1 LRYKIYRIILKALAF
16 LKNVCNNVTG
26 YIVTSKS
33 SSITIRDVAK
43 KAGVSVATVSR
54 YINHIQPVAPETA
67 ARLGQILKEL
77 NYVPHATA
85 RNLATRKTRI
95 IGLLLADI
103 RADFYAPLLRGID
116 AVVQGFGYNLI
127 VSSYHNDNGE
137 NPPLPI
143 GPHNTDGMLVFAD
156 SLGDG
161 SIIELQH
168 KHFPTVLIHRT
179 PPQGVMLPCVTV
191 ENKAA
196 SCKLV
201 DHLIETHKSR
211 RIIFLRG
218 PELQEDS
225 YWREQGYRE
234 ALNNHGIPIEDEL
247 IMDGKFDRLVA
258 RDTILD
264 LFKRQADPCDAIFSG
279 DDDAAIGVLDALH
292 TLKRRIPQDIAV
304 VGFDDQNISAYLDPP
319 LTTVRAPTE
328 EVGRIAAQVLFD
340 LLMNEDVEPVTL
352 LPTEIVIRNSCGC
365 SYEGIA

>member
-1 LRYKIYRIILKALAF
+1 LGRLIHKKTWKTLAF
-16 LKNVCNNVTG
+16 SKKLCNNVTG
-26 YIVTSKS
+26 YIMTSKS

-54 YINHIQPVAPETA
+54 YINHNQPVAPDTA
-67 ARLGQILKEL
+67 ERLERVLKEL

-116 AVVQGFGYNLI
+116 SVVQGFGYNLI

-156 SLGDG
+156 SLGDE
-161 SIIELQH
+161 SIIDLQRR
-168 KHFPTVLIHRT
+168 HFPTVLIHRT
-179 PPQGVMLPCVTV
+179 PPKGVPLPCVTV
-191 ENKAA
+191 ENKAT

-201 DHLIETHKSR
+201 GHLIDTHKCR

-218 PELQEDS
+218 PRLQEDS
-225 YWREQGYRE
+225 FWREQGYRE
-234 ALNNHGIPIEDEL
+234 ALKEHGIPIDDGL
-247 IMDGKFDRLVA
+247 ILEGEFDRLVA
-258 RDTILD
+258 RDSILN
-264 LFKRQADPCDAIFSG
+264 LFNRQADPCDAIFSG

-292 TLKRRIPQDIAV
+292 TLKRRVPHDIAV
-304 VGFDDQNISAYLDPP
+304 IGFDDQNISAYLDPP

-328 EVGRIAAQVLFD
+328 EVGRKAAQVLFG
-340 LLMNEDVEPVTL
+340 LLLNEDVDLVTL
-352 LPTEIVIRNSCGC
+352 LPTEIVIRSSCGC
-365 SYEGIA
+365 SFEGIA

>member
-1 LRYKIYRIILKALAF
+1 M
-16 LKNVCNNVTG
+16 
-26 YIVTSKS
+26 TSKS

-54 YINHIQPVAPETA
+54 YINQNQPVAPDTA
-67 ARLGQILKEL
+67 ERLENVLKEL

-95 IGLLLADI
+95 IGLLLSDI

-127 VSSYHNDNGE
+127 VSSYHNDLGE
-137 NPPLPI
+137 NPPLPV

-156 SLGDG
+156 SLGDE
-161 SIIELQH
+161 SIIDLQRR
-168 KHFPTVLIHRT
+168 HFPTVLIHRT
-179 PPQGVMLPCVTV
+179 PPKGVPIPCVTV

-201 DHLIETHKSR
+201 GHLIETHKCR

-218 PELQEDS
+218 PKLQEDS

-234 ALNNHGIPIEDEL
+234 ALIEHGIPIDDSL
-247 IMDGKFDRLVA
+247 ILEGEFDRIVA
-258 RDTILD
+258 RETILNV
-264 LFKRQADPCDAIFSG
+264 FKNQTDPCDAIFSG

-292 TLKRRIPQDIAV
+292 GLKRNIPGEVAV
-304 VGFDDQNISAYLDPP
+304 VGFDDQSISAYLDPP

-328 EVGRIAAQVLFD
+328 EVGAKAARVLFG
-340 LLMNEDVEPVTL
+340 LLKNEDVEPVTL
-352 LPTEIVIRNSCGC
+352 LPTEIIIRNSCGC
-365 SYEGIA
+365 TTTGGS

>member
-1 LRYKIYRIILKALAF
+1 M
-16 LKNVCNNVTG
+16 
-26 YIVTSKS
+26 TSKS

-54 YINHIQPVAPETA
+54 YINHNQPVAADTA
-67 ARLGQILKEL
+67 ERLESVLKEL

-95 IGLLLADI
+95 IGLLLSDI

-127 VSSYHNDNGE
+127 VSSYHNDHGE

-156 SLGDG
+156 SLGDE
-161 SIIELQH
+161 SIIDLQQR
-168 KHFPTVLIHRT
+168 HFPTVLIHRT
-179 PPQGVMLPCVTV
+179 PPKGVPIPCVTV

-201 DHLIETHKSR
+201 GHLIETHSSR
-211 RIIFLRG
+211 RILFLRG
-218 PELQEDS
+218 PKLQEDS

-234 ALNNHGIPIEDEL
+234 ALKEHGIPVDDEL
-247 IMDGKFDRLVA
+247 ILEGEFDRIVA
-258 RDTILD
+258 RETILH
-264 LFKRQADPCDAIFSG
+264 LFNDRSDPCDAIFSG

-292 TLKRRIPQDIAV
+292 TLKRKIPGDIAV
-304 VGFDDQNISAYLDPP
+304 VGFDDQSISAYLDPP

-328 EVGRIAAQVLFD
+328 EVGIQAAETLFGLMTGGSVEQVK
-340 LLMNEDVEPVTL
+340 L
-352 LPTEIVIRNSCGC
+352 LPTELIIRHSCGC
-365 SYEGIA
+365 N